1 MTAAGERGE
10 EKVTKTKTDL
20 ILIVDDTEM
29 NRALLADMLT
39 PTYRVLEAADGQRA
53 IDLLQQ
59 YQSEIAL
66 VLLDIVM
73 PRLDGFEVLA
83 VMNKNGWIGRIPVI
97 TISAETA
104 STYIDHAYD
113 LGAVD
118 YISRPFD
125 ERVVQRRVKN
135 TIMLY
140 SKQRMLE
147 GMVAD
152 QIVEKERNN
161 YLMVEILSNIVEF
174 RNGESGLHVLH
185 IRTLTDLFL
194 HQLQRTTDRYPLSSS
209 RIAMMVNASSLHDV
223 GKISIPEQILN
234 KPGKLTAEE
243 FAVMQTHSA
252 LGAQIMADALQRH
265 REELLQLAYNICRWH
280 HERYD
285 GGGYPDGLRG
295 DEIPIEAQVVA
306 LADVYDALT
315 SVRVYKPAYPHQQA
329 MEMILGGECGAFNPL
344 LLQCLCQVGPRLEEE
359 LRLRSPGD
367 MAEQSI
373 LALSSQA
380 LAAGQASSRTLTL
393 LEQERTKYQFFAAM
407 SSEIQFEYHY
417 ATDLLSMSEWG
428 ARQLALPMLIE
439 DPAGDRQLAAVL
451 DPVDYRDLQAKLRAA
466 TPDCPIV
473 DAVYQL
479 HVQGQKRWYKALAR
493 PLWEDEES
501 GQMEGVIGKFV
512 DVHERQLQLQT
523 LQQRAEQDSLTGML
537 NHATAR
543 ERIQPY
549 LAQSGRQYAVALLDL
564 DHFKEVNDRLGH
576 MFGDQVLQY
585 TAQRVRRGVRAGDI
599 TARIGGDEFLLFL
612 KCRQPVEP
620 VIRRIF
626 SGLGGKFHGFDIAMS
641 MGVALCPQD
650 GEDYETLF
658 HKADQA
664 LYAAK
669 KAGKGRCLF
678 YEDKMRDLLSA
689 ISPIDR

>member
-10 EKVTKTKTDL
+10 EKVAKTKTDL

-73 PRLDGFEVLA
+73 PKLDGFEVLA

-209 RIAMMVNASSLHDV
+209 QIAMMVNASSLHDV

-285 GGGYPDGLRG
+285 GSGYPHGLKGEEISYLARILTLVDSFDAIISKRPYKKARTIDEAIAELLRCRG
-295 DEIPIEAQVVA
+295 TQFDPT
-306 LADVYDALT
+306 LT
-315 SVRVYKPAYPHQQA
+315 DIFV
-329 MEMILGGECGAFNPL
+329 
-344 LLQCLCQVGPRLEEE
+344 EE
-359 LRLRSPGD
+359 LRSFHSAP
-367 MAEQSI
+367 
-373 LALSSQA
+373 
-380 LAAGQASSRTLTL
+380 
-393 LEQERTKYQFFAAM
+393 Y
-407 SSEIQFEYHY
+407 
-417 ATDLLSMSEWG
+417 G
-428 ARQLALPMLIE
+428 A
-439 DPAGDRQLAAVL
+439 
-451 DPVDYRDLQAKLRAA
+451 
-466 TPDCPIV
+466 
-473 DAVYQL
+473 
-479 HVQGQKRWYKALAR
+479 
-493 PLWEDEES
+493 
-501 GQMEGVIGKFV
+501 
-512 DVHERQLQLQT
+512 
-523 LQQRAEQDSLTGML
+523 
-537 NHATAR
+537 
-543 ERIQPY
+543 
-549 LAQSGRQYAVALLDL
+549 
-564 DHFKEVNDRLGH
+564 
-576 MFGDQVLQY
+576 
-585 TAQRVRRGVRAGDI
+585 
-599 TARIGGDEFLLFL
+599 
-612 KCRQPVEP
+612 
-620 VIRRIF
+620 
-626 SGLGGKFHGFDIAMS
+626 
-641 MGVALCPQD
+641 
-650 GEDYETLF
+650 
-658 HKADQA
+658 
-664 LYAAK
+664 
-669 KAGKGRCLF
+669 
-678 YEDKMRDLLSA
+678 
-689 ISPIDR
+689 